1 MSCTSAPQHAHV
13 AAAAA
18 VVWFHGLGDA
28 RVGYWGRRFASASSA
43 LPPFHEPRAPLG
55 RAPAR
60 AAAVVKKKQKKTQE
74 IEHDD
79 DDKIDD
85 DDDDDDDDE
94 AMVPSW
100 FDVPALPVTVHSSGD
115 SHPGSG
121 RDGASDAGVGGPPV
135 GLAASVEMAHGLAAA
150 LERDHGIP
158 PEKIIFGGFS
168 QGAALAIEAGTTYG
182 KPCAGIVSI
191 SGWWPR
197 RRSANGGGGGGG
209 GGGGSS
215 GNDSVDG
222 SRGGEKTREKT
233 REKTQQQRVHRIPV
247 FFSSSQPPPR
257 SRRPTRRPPARA
269 AALVLFLLLA
279 SAVRAVRLL
288 TAPTARWGGR
298 TPARR
303 APAPGATPPAGACAE
318 PAARRSGSSS
328 TPPH

>member
-1 MSCTSAPQHAHV
+1 MEMSCTSAPQHAHV

-79 DDKIDD
+79 DDKI

-209 GGGGSS
+209 GGSS

-247 FFSSSQPPPR
+247 FFSSGTSDPEVLYAEAKASCAALTEATPGTARPFLLHACDVTCEKVQR
-257 SRRPTRRPPARA
+257 GRHMPTRAE
-269 AALVLFLLLA
+269 LD
-279 SAVRAVRLL
+279 RAVQWMVERIQ
-288 TAPTARWGGR
+288 P
-298 TPARR
+298 
-303 APAPGATPPAGACAE
+303 
-318 PAARRSGSSS
+318 
-328 TPPH
+328 